1 MTRGEKKLII
11 FTPIIIY
18 VTCVFLTFLFLFYSC
33 AKKIGEYNKNR
44 EERIR
49 NNPDQYYNV
58 KWTCTEP
65 EIEFT
70 IESEEYYQKLDRY
83 GKYPEREGYMMVGE
97 DEYQVCWDVWGK
109 HKSIYIYRKYTKESL
124 ISGSYTFEPDSGV
137 LTLTIT
143 EDNVFEEKYETLTFT
158 MTKLDQ

>member
-18 VTCVFLTFLFLFYSC
+18 AICLFLTFLFLFYSC
-33 AKKIGEYNKNR
+33 AKKIGERNKRR

-65 EIEFT
+65 EIVFT
-70 IESEEYYQKLDRY
+70 IDSEEYYEEKDRY
-83 GKYPEREGYMMVGE
+83 EKYPEKEGYMMVGE
-97 DEYQVCWDVWGK
+97 EEYHVCWYISEK
-109 HKSIYIYRKYTKESL
+109 HKLVYIYRKYTKEDL
-124 ISGSYTFEPDSGV
+124 INGSYTFEPDSGV

-143 EDNVFEEKYETLTFT
+143 EDNVFEGKYETLTFT
-158 MTKLDQ
+158 MTKLD